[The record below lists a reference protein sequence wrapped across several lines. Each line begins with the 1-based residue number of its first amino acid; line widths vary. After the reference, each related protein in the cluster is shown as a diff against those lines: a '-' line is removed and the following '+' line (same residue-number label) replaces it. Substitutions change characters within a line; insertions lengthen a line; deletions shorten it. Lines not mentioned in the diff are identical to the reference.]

1 MQAAFQESTDNAV
14 SKTVNFSNDATKEDV
29 AEAYLLSYKL
39 GCKGVTVYRD
49 GSRDVQVLTRG
60 SGKSEEKAQPE
71 EVSATALEVSRNV
84 SAKPKDRGE
93 VAFGVTRKVKTGC
106 GNLYVIINED
116 EEGNPFEIFTQIGK
130 AGGCV
135 ASQCEAMGRMTSLAL
150 RSGIG
155 AEEIVKQMRGI
166 SCHLPVGYGS
176 DKVLSCSDAMGK
188 ALEWYL
194 RFRASRGQTATLASG
209 LADSATGVRSDMA
222 AIQEAVHDNEGLS
235 LPLLMTSLNAALVPT
250 AAALWSMPMA
260 VSSAG
265 VAATPSAADI
275 NAII

>member
-1 MQAAFQESTDNAV
+1 MLPSTATVRATFKSLPGAAARAEESRLQP
-14 SKTVNFSNDATKEDV
+14 EDV
-29 AEAYLLSYKL
+29 SVA
-39 GCKGVTVYRD
+39 
-49 GSRDVQVLTRG
+49 
-60 SGKSEEKAQPE
+60 
-71 EVSATALEVSRNV
+71 ALEISRNV
-84 SAKPKDRGE
+84 SVKPKDRGE

-176 DKVLSCSDAMGK
+176 EKVLSCSDAMGK

-194 RFRASRGQTATLASG
+194 RFRTSRGHTATLASG
-209 LADSATGVRSDMA
+209 LMPTT
-222 AIQEAVHDNEGLS
+222 
-235 LPLLMTSLNAALVPT
+235 LPV
-250 AAALWSMPMA
+250 
-260 VSSAG
+260 
-265 VAATPSAADI
+265 
-275 NAII
+275 